1 MGLDQ
6 NAYAVHPSVMHL
18 ALITERE
25 LTDEEMASLDEGRH
39 ELQYWRKHADLNK
52 WMEDLYVRKG
62 GTEDFNCVPLPLER
76 DDIIALREHIDEHG
90 GYAQRGEGFFWGSS
104 EPEDIVDDRKFIA
117 SALNALDEGYEVYYH
132 CWW

>member
-6 NAYAVHPSVMHL
+6 YAYAVHPSVAHL
-18 ALITERE
+18 AMITERE
-25 LTDEEMASLDEGRH
+25 LTDEEMSSLDEGRY

-62 GTEDFNCVPLPLER
+62 GTESFNCIPLPLER

-90 GYAQRGEGFFWGSS
+90 GYAQRGEGFFWGNSQ
-104 EPEDIVDDRKFIA
+104 PEDIVDDRKFIDA
-117 SALNALDEGYEVYYH
+117 ALNALDEGSEIYYY